1 MSNHNKNGSHKYMY
15 QHTPFSL
22 SGEHALSRVNRKRQL
37 SLESM
42 LEFGKTEAVGAERDA
57 SAPAR
62 KSLKSEDRQRAAQA
76 HFYIYSTQVISKETL
91 RDPMFIKL
99 MQVMGTCKRTH
110 RDEVEAEYAVFQQY
124 LALVMARKIEMS
136 RGAAFAQIV
145 HDGGTLRNHWKHQ
158 ALAASSSSTRSGRRT
173 SSFALASSP
182 ASTARRR
189 PWPTSCAISC
199 ARKTWTLGR

>member
-91 RDPMFIKL
+91 RDPMFINL
-99 MQVMGTCKRTH
+99 MQVMGTCKRAH
-110 RDEVEAEYAVFQQY
+110 RE
-124 LALVMARKIEMS
+124 
-136 RGAAFAQIV
+136 
-145 HDGGTLRNHWKHQ
+145 GGV
-158 ALAASSSSTRSGRRT
+158 
-173 SSFALASSP
+173 
-182 ASTARRR
+182 TAGLYMGIR
-189 PWPTSCAISC
+189 
-199 ARKTWTLGR
+199 